1 MTCAGMIHDLL
12 DITCAPHVCIG
23 GLGGLGRQ
31 ALNETQLLTIKLQ
44 CPLFTLPPEKTPGEK
59 GGKQQN
65 SQNKSQPKSRLHH
78 FHSKNVLLGTFL
90 FVPFFSHF
98 RCPPCVFLP
107 RYHGHRQAG
116 LPVFH
121 DHAVDGLPSKPE
133 KRGSF
138 SEAKFTIS
146 TGFVN

>member
-90 FVPFFSHF
+90 FVPNFSHF
-98 RCPPCVFLP
+98 RCPPCVFFAKIP
-107 RYHGHRQAG
+107 WPPSSRTASFPWSRGGRAAVQAW
-116 LPVFH
+116 
-121 DHAVDGLPSKPE
+121 E
-133 KRGSF
+133 KRII

>member
-44 CPLFTLPPEKTPGEK
+44 CPFFTLPPEKTPGEK

-65 SQNKSQPKSRLHH
+65 SQSKSRPKSRLHH
-78 FHSKNVLLGTFL
+78 FHSKKCSAGNL
-90 FVPFFSHF
+90 FVCTKFIPFPMSTMLFCQDTMATVKPDCQFSMITRWTGCRPSLRKEDHF
-98 RCPPCVFLP
+98 P
-107 RYHGHRQAG
+107 RQIHHFDWVR
-116 LPVFH
+116 
-121 DHAVDGLPSKPE
+121 
-133 KRGSF
+133 
-138 SEAKFTIS
+138 
-146 TGFVN
+146 N